1 MKKSCVLWIFAMLM
15 LAVGMSSCGSF
26 DNSSQPTEAN
36 AAEVSN
42 VRNSGCMNEPR
53 AEGLPDKVL
62 VMKKDGDIITC
73 ELQGYYT
80 NCAAEYFDIQTEY
93 AKGKGAP
100 DSLFVDVSPV
110 IPSEADCTC
119 PFTVY
124 FTIRDMRAD
133 SFYLSCWL
141 YSGMVSFKESNEV
154 RVEIS
159 NELVKLDDDSRYY
172 LYMPS
177 QQAMLRGMKI
187 EGKDEYRVPSTVNY
201 NGQEYNVVSFIGDAF
216 YGKEVK
222 KLFLPKT
229 IQRIG
234 EDNAE
239 FKNAFNNAF
248 PLLETIEVEPGSR
261 MFSLVDGVLYSCD
274 QKSLYCLPAASKRT
288 SYTVVDGVER
298 ICQHAFANC
307 TNLKSIRLPESVSV
321 IRPYAFESCKNL
333 ESIYILGK
341 LDRNMTNHWSF
352 VIDYWSYLE
361 TNPTSMPTLFVPE
374 SEIAFIK
381 TIYDGTVLPL
391 QE

>member
-62 VMKKDGDIITC
+62 VMKKEGDIITC

-124 FTIRDMRAD
+124 FTIRDMKAD

-159 NELVKLDDDSRYY
+159 SELVKLDDDSRYY

-177 QQAMLRGMKI
+177 QQAMLRGLKI
-187 EGKDEYRVPSTVNY
+187 EGKDEYRIPSTVNY
-201 NGQEYNVVSFIGDAF
+201 NGQDYNVVSFIGDAF

-222 KLFLPKT
+222 KLFLPRT

-239 FKNAFNNAF
+239 FNNAFNNAF

-261 MFSLVDGVLYSCD
+261 MFTPVT
-274 QKSLYCLPAASKRT
+274 KKAFTAFPLPANAR
-288 SYTVVDGVER
+288 
-298 ICQHAFANC
+298 
-307 TNLKSIRLPESVSV
+307 V
-321 IRPYAFESCKNL
+321 IR
-333 ESIYILGK
+333 
-341 LDRNMTNHWSF
+341 W
-352 VIDYWSYLE
+352 
-361 TNPTSMPTLFVPE
+361 
-374 SEIAFIK
+374 
-381 TIYDGTVLPL
+381 
-391 QE
+391 